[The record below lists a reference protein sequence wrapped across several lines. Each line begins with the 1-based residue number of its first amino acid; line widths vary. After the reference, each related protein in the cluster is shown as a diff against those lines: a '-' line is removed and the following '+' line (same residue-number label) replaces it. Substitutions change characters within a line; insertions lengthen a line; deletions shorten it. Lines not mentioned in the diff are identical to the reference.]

1 MLSAAGEVPQHP
13 TWLDSTQIYST
24 RFPSFSIT
32 TKYHLNVGGVIIE
45 RLPESMFTLFVYN
58 TNTAQQSDG
67 IPAAR
72 SMAFCQTQ
80 GKRRAPEK
88 SEVGKTK
95 HSRPRCWF
103 ACCHFPQFQKS
114 QALFL

>member
-24 RFPSFSIT
+24 RFPSFFIT
-32 TKYHLNVGGVIIE
+32 TNNHLNVGGVIIE
-45 RLPESMFTLFVYN
+45 RLPESTLTLFVYN
-58 TNTAQQSDG
+58 TNTTQQSNS

-80 GKRRAPEK
+80 GKRGALEK
-88 SEVGKTK
+88 TEIGETK

-103 ACCHFPQFQKS
+103 VCRHFPQFQKS
-114 QALFL
+114 QVLFL

>member
-45 RLPESMFTLFVYN
+45 RLPESMFTFLY
-58 TNTAQQSDG
+58 TT
-67 IPAAR
+67 
-72 SMAFCQTQ
+72 QTQ
-80 GKRRAPEK
+80 HNEAMVYLLLGLWLSVRLRVKKSTGKE
-88 SEVGKTK
+88 
-95 HSRPRCWF
+95 
-103 ACCHFPQFQKS
+103 
-114 QALFL
+114 

>member
-58 TNTAQQSDG
+58 TNTAQRSDG

-72 SMAFCQTQ
+72 SMAFCQ
-80 GKRRAPEK
+80 
-88 SEVGKTK
+88 SEE
-95 HSRPRCWF
+95 
-103 ACCHFPQFQKS
+103 
-114 QALFL
+114 